1 MRNINILGVVLVSI
15 LNSIIV
21 HAQSYQASN
30 YDGEVFNTTYHI
42 TFEETLESKER
53 KENWHDSIRKLFK
66 DFDYSLSMFN
76 PKSVISAMNNNNPDA
91 RANQYVKTIIEKSL
105 EVSRH
110 TSGAFD
116 ITVAPLVNLWGFG
129 FKNREKI
136 TAEAVDSILQFV
148 GYQKIRLDRKGRLH
162 KQDPRIQLDA
172 SSIAKGYMCD
182 IIGNWLKNKGV
193 KNYMVEIGGEITLHG
208 NSPKGFP
215 WRIGIN
221 VPEEDIFQRVNG
233 IENILEISE
242 GGIATSGNYR
252 NFYYQDGKRY
262 AHTID
267 PKTGYPVQKN
277 ILSSTVIASDCIT
290 ADSYATAFMVMGV
303 EKALDVLASDNS
315 IMAYFII
322 ADENSTQKYKVVYSE
337 GLKKLLKK

>member
-1 MRNINILGVVLVSI
+1 MRKIIIWFVFVFT
-15 LNSIIV
+15 LNTLAIK
-21 HAQSYQASN
+21 AQSYKACTFE
-30 YDGEVFNTTYHI
+30 GEVFNTTYHI
-42 TFEETLESKER
+42 TFEETLASKGQ
-53 KENWHDSIRKLFK
+53 NADWHDSIRKLFK

-76 PKSVISAMNNNNPDA
+76 PESIISAMNNNSKDA
-91 RANQYVKTIIEKSL
+91 RANQYVKNVIEKSL
-105 EVSRH
+105 EVSRR

-129 FKNREKI
+129 FKNREQI
-136 TAEAVDSILQFV
+136 TTEAVDSILQFV

-221 VPEEDIFQRVNG
+221 TPEEDIFQRING
-233 IENILEISE
+233 IEDILEISK
-242 GGIATSGNYR
+242 GGIATSGNYH

-322 ADENSTQKYKVVYSE
+322 ADEDSTQKYKVVYSE
-337 GLKKLLKK
+337 ELKKVLKK